1 MNARNLSVFG
11 NFFIVFLI
19 ALGTGLTAIFFSKDN
34 LIVFLQLSIIA
45 YFSFLPAW
53 IYLQFISTKGKTL
66 WDEYVLNLYRLRI
79 DHFAYLPQP
88 PTYSLYYHSWKDSH
102 ESVSHHYDK
111 TKLENK
117 ENNHLWENIYQKKF
131 ESLYGVAP
139 VDDFELMGNDF
150 KKLISL
156 KGESLYFMG
165 PVMVATLII
174 SVCWTL
180 VVEPLGV
187 SNMEFME
194 IAGAEKRFSEIFS
207 FNFQTFKFGILG
219 AYFYI
224 LQMLIRRFFQNDLRR
239 NAYVSVIMRYIV
251 VILLVWVM
259 DVLLKN
265 TYLETYTNTLAF
277 VVGVFPH
284 IGWKVIVSLIKLPVK
299 IVVPSLQQDYPLSDL
314 DGLNIWYESRL
325 LEEGI
330 EDMQNLATANLVD
343 LMLNTRIPVERLVD
357 WVDQSILY
365 LHLGTQEKNEA
376 KHRKILRQHGIRNAT
391 DLDDIFFNDE
401 GELNTKLTE
410 NKISEASLKR
420 IANDPLIHI
429 LDSGPNGAPVLLSI
443 IKALKRSPN
452 LYHIRQWKRYSQDQ
466 MELFE
471 MIKKDERLQL
481 KLQTEG
487 VIQNMHTEL
496 FHLLNGLKEEEAI
509 EAEMSQ
515 KIMSPINTYLHDI
528 KNKPL
533 THIEFINKSDN
544 TLFLLWID
552 QDKKVIPYTE
562 IRPKASHKQQT
573 FKEHKWVIR
582 KEKEGN
588 TLYEAIGEK
597 EDTQLIFEND
607 RIFKN
612 GKEIREK
619 VPKKKTPAAP
629 KG

>member
-259 DVLLKN
+259 DVLLK
-265 TYLETYTNTLAF
+265 
-277 VVGVFPH
+277 
-284 IGWKVIVSLIKLPVK
+284 I
-299 IVVPSLQQDYPLSDL
+299 
-314 DGLNIWYESRL
+314 
-325 LEEGI
+325 
-330 EDMQNLATANLVD
+330 
-343 LMLNTRIPVERLVD
+343 
-357 WVDQSILY
+357 
-365 LHLGTQEKNEA
+365 HLFG
-376 KHRKILRQHGIRNAT
+376 
-391 DLDDIFFNDE
+391 
-401 GELNTKLTE
+401 
-410 NKISEASLKR
+410 
-420 IANDPLIHI
+420 
-429 LDSGPNGAPVLLSI
+429 
-443 IKALKRSPN
+443 N
-452 LYHIRQWKRYSQDQ
+452 LYKYPRIRGRSISTYW
-466 MELFE
+466 ME
-471 MIKKDERLQL
+471 
-481 KLQTEG
+481 
-487 VIQNMHTEL
+487 
-496 FHLLNGLKEEEAI
+496 
-509 EAEMSQ
+509 
-515 KIMSPINTYLHDI
+515 
-528 KNKPL
+528 
-533 THIEFINKSDN
+533 
-544 TLFLLWID
+544 
-552 QDKKVIPYTE
+552 
-562 IRPKASHKQQT
+562 SHC
-573 FKEHKWVIR
+573 
-582 KEKEGN
+582 
-588 TLYEAIGEK
+588 LP
-597 EDTQLIFEND
+597 D
-607 RIFKN
+607 
-612 GKEIREK
+612 
-619 VPKKKTPAAP
+619 
-629 KG
+629 

>member
-1 MNARNLSVFG
+1 M
-11 NFFIVFLI
+11 
-19 ALGTGLTAIFFSKDN
+19 
-34 LIVFLQLSIIA
+34 
-45 YFSFLPAW
+45 
-53 IYLQFISTKGKTL
+53 
-66 WDEYVLNLYRLRI
+66 
-79 DHFAYLPQP
+79 
-88 PTYSLYYHSWKDSH
+88 
-102 ESVSHHYDK
+102 
-111 TKLENK
+111 
-117 ENNHLWENIYQKKF
+117 
-131 ESLYGVAP
+131 
-139 VDDFELMGNDF
+139 
-150 KKLISL
+150 
-156 KGESLYFMG
+156 
-165 PVMVATLII
+165 
-174 SVCWTL
+174 
-180 VVEPLGV
+180 
-187 SNMEFME
+187 
-194 IAGAEKRFSEIFS
+194 
-207 FNFQTFKFGILG
+207 
-219 AYFYI
+219 
-224 LQMLIRRFFQNDLRR
+224 
-239 NAYVSVIMRYIV
+239 
-251 VILLVWVM
+251 
-259 DVLLKN
+259 
-265 TYLETYTNTLAF
+265 
-277 VVGVFPH
+277 VGVFPH